1 MLLVLSGCLFTLCT
15 TIYVVNRYFSFKLHK
30 DTYRSILLIV
40 AFNMFILLA
49 TDFLLPLDIY
59 RASIFSIT
67 PIDDTNHSGSAGNIY
82 NDTATDSLDT
92 RSISVPTTVTTARNE
107 TFKLIWLL
115 IYWLQFILGW
125 FVIPVLISYVSLKYA
140 FSRTQVKERIIKA
153 IYQNLRFY
161 IACLVALVCGLI
173 YLVSSTGR
181 SLRDFIPMLISLS
194 HLYSLSYTLVLLASG
209 LVLLPRDLLVYGRK
223 PSGETNNS
231 LFIELSNVND
241 ELNEV
246 QLNCVEKA
254 TLILST
260 AELNNGDAIFNEVL
274 NEAKLDVQ
282 SKLNLLNIL
291 SRTLANPTVFASTAI
306 PISQSSTSIRSLE
319 KLNGTYNKFLTDYYN
334 FIYYKHLSD
343 SIIHTLAQT
352 DHSSL
357 ETTLKRFVSVV
368 LGLFFVL
375 LSAIIILLEVI
386 PWDAF
391 RRIVLTSQSHPWY
404 SYTLSFVILAYNTIV
419 SLYSMSKFKFNN
431 FHLISNGNSNPSN
444 VLYYSLYSSRLLFPL
459 CFNLMVL
466 VPKRLTEVT
475 GTDNGDAATSIFS
488 QTLYKPL
495 SVIPLINFLNSYL
508 PILVLT
514 LVPVSYIYDI
524 KRKFLLRILGEE
536 YFYQLFGMI
545 INDPINGLSVLGSV
559 PSETDTNGGTSSR
572 MQEDYEYSLQD
583 GRYLYER
590 ASSAFN
596 MDQSN
601 TSGNVNY
608 SDNNGDGNN
617 SERNLRWFSYV

>member
-1 MLLVLSGCLFTLCT
+1 
-15 TIYVVNRYFSFKLHK
+15 
-30 DTYRSILLIV
+30 
-40 AFNMFILLA
+40 
-49 TDFLLPLDIY
+49 
-59 RASIFSIT
+59 
-67 PIDDTNHSGSAGNIY
+67 
-82 NDTATDSLDT
+82 
-92 RSISVPTTVTTARNE
+92 
-107 TFKLIWLL
+107 
-115 IYWLQFILGW
+115 
-125 FVIPVLISYVSLKYA
+125 
-140 FSRTQVKERIIKA
+140 
-153 IYQNLRFY
+153 
-161 IACLVALVCGLI
+161 
-173 YLVSSTGR
+173 
-181 SLRDFIPMLISLS
+181 
-194 HLYSLSYTLVLLASG
+194 
-209 LVLLPRDLLVYGRK
+209 
-223 PSGETNNS
+223 
-231 LFIELSNVND
+231 
-241 ELNEV
+241 
-246 QLNCVEKA
+246 
-254 TLILST
+254 
-260 AELNNGDAIFNEVL
+260 
-274 NEAKLDVQ
+274 
-282 SKLNLLNIL
+282 
-291 SRTLANPTVFASTAI
+291 
-306 PISQSSTSIRSLE
+306 
-319 KLNGTYNKFLTDYYN
+319 
-334 FIYYKHLSD
+334 
-343 SIIHTLAQT
+343 
-352 DHSSL
+352 
-357 ETTLKRFVSVV
+357 
-368 LGLFFVL
+368 
-375 LSAIIILLEVI
+375 
-386 PWDAF
+386 
-391 RRIVLTSQSHPWY
+391 
-404 SYTLSFVILAYNTIV
+404 
-419 SLYSMSKFKFNN
+419 MSKFKFNN